1 MLDYKKVHPQKRFPD
16 LNQLV
21 RTGRARGECVD
32 GCLQTLTT
40 NTSIWSQESFRVA
53 GFQGP

>member
-1 MLDYKKVHPQKRFPD
+1 MLDYQAVHPQKRFPD

-32 GCLQTLTT
+32 GTLQTLTT
-40 NTSIWSQESFRVA
+40 NTNIWSQESFRVA
-53 GFQGP
+53 GF